1 MLEVIDKSEF
11 GGKSTME
18 FIIRPYHRGEEQ
30 YVANFHKKL
39 YSEEYSWGPS
49 FTDYAV
55 KIALDF
61 AKKEKSEKEELFV
74 AEMNGTLIGCIML
87 CQTDVPEIGQLRLF
101 AVEKEYRRYG
111 VGTALINA
119 FMERA
124 KSVGYQKLVLWTASP
139 LTAAIHHYEKI
150 GFQITE
156 SVENHTWS
164 TDGTIL
170 DEIKMEMDMGTAQT
184 TVDRDVEKTQ

>member
-1 MLEVIDKSEF
+1 MD
-11 GGKSTME
+11 
-18 FIIRPYHRGEEQ
+18 FIIRPYQRGEEQ
-30 YVANFHKKL
+30 YVANLHKKL

-87 CQTDVPEIGQLRLF
+87 CQTDVSEIGQLRLF

-119 FMERA
+119 FIEKA
-124 KSVGYQKLVLWTASP
+124 KSVGYQKLILWTASP

-150 GFQITE
+150 GFRITE
-156 SVENHTWS
+156 TVENYTWS
-164 TDGTIL
+164 TNGATL
-170 DEIKMEMDMGTAQT
+170 DEIKMEMNIGAI
-184 TVDRDVEKTQ
+184 

>member
-1 MLEVIDKSEF
+1 
-11 GGKSTME
+11 ME
-18 FIIRPYHRGEEQ
+18 FIIRPYQHGEEQ
-30 YVANFHKKL
+30 YVANLHKKL

-74 AEMNGTLIGCIML
+74 AETNGTLIGCVML
-87 CQTDVPEIGQLRLF
+87 CETDDAKTGQLRLF

-119 FMERA
+119 FMGKA

-156 SVENHTWS
+156 TVENHTWS
-164 TDGTIL
+164 TNGETL
-170 DEIKMEMDMGTAQT
+170 DEIKMEMEIGT
-184 TVDRDVEKTQ
+184 D